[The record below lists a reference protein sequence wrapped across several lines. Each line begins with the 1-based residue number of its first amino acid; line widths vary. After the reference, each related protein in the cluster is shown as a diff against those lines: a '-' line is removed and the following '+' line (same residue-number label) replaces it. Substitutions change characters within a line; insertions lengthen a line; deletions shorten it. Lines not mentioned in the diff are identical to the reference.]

1 MHCIARRHLLVNV
14 RWVTTHPMKK
24 DTQLSIRLSSELRA
38 ALQAL
43 ADEEQRKLSD
53 YITLVLTKHVAR
65 SQSRARS

>member
-1 MHCIARRHLLVNV
+1 
-14 RWVTTHPMKK
+14 MKK